1 MSVEMLLGWIAVG
14 IVKSGRTKRGCF
26 LARAPLKATRNTGQ
40 TDASITPEKPHY
52 ALVMKAHLVQLN
64 MIWEQAAANRERV
77 AQLLDKAD
85 VSPGDF
91 VLLPEM
97 FDTGFSMNTK
107 ATADKGETLQFLGE
121 VAAEFQVTVQGG
133 RTIHDCHCAK
143 ASNVMTIV
151 EPALKAAAGA
161 SSGAGATQS
170 RMGYRLVDE
179 YAKIHPF
186 SLGMEHTAFEGGSRV
201 FTYEWVGAK
210 QSSSAADSS
219 GTTAKGSEPP
229 RLKVCPAIC
238 YDLRFPELFRL
249 GLDQGA
255 EAYALGACWPRTRQ
269 HHWRALLIARAI
281 ENQAFVFG
289 VNRVGQDPNGA
300 FGNGLEYIGGSI
312 VVGPTGDVLGELVA
326 EEAVLSVEIDVGAV
340 KRWREKFP
348 AWKDR
353 KLQPPLR
360 TPSISGQGG

>member
-1 MSVEMLLGWIAVG
+1 MLRGCFAVE
-14 IVKSGRTKRGCF
+14 IVKSGQTKRGCF
-26 LARAPLKATRNTGQ
+26 LARAPVKATRNTGQ

-52 ALVMKAHLVQLN
+52 PLVMKAHLVQLN
-64 MIWEQAAANRERV
+64 MIWEQAAANREKV
-77 AQLLDKAD
+77 AQLLDRAD
-85 VSPGDF
+85 VSAGDF

-151 EPALKAAAGA
+151 APAAG
-161 SSGAGATQS
+161 STQENAGSTKS
-170 RMGYRLVDE
+170 DDGYRLVDE

-201 FTYEWVGAK
+201 FTYEWVGVAT
-210 QSSSAADSS
+210 SNA
-219 GTTAKGSEPP
+219 EPS
-229 RLKVCPAIC
+229 RLKLCPAIC

-255 EAYALGACWPRTRQ
+255 EAFSLGACWPKTRQ

-281 ENQAFVFG
+281 ESQAFVFG

-312 VVGPTGDVLGELVA
+312 VVGPTGDVLGELGA
-326 EEAVLSVEIDVGAV
+326 EETVLSVEIDAGAV

-348 AWKDR
+348 AWRDR
-353 KLQPPLR
+353 RLK
-360 TPSISGQGG
+360 S

>member
-1 MSVEMLLGWIAVG
+1 MLY
-14 IVKSGRTKRGCF
+14 
-26 LARAPLKATRNTGQ
+26 
-40 TDASITPEKPHY
+40 AS
-52 ALVMKAHLVQLN
+52 AMKAHLVQLN
-64 MIWEQAAANRERV
+64 MIWEQPAANREKV

-91 VLLPEM
+91 ILLPEM

-121 VAAEFQVTVQGG
+121 LAAEFQATVQGG
-133 RTIHDCHCAK
+133 RTVHDCHCAK

-151 EPALKAAAGA
+151 VPTA
-161 SSGAGATQS
+161 SGAKPPRDES
-170 RMGYRLVDE
+170 RLVDQ

-186 SLGMEHTAFEGGSRV
+186 SLGNEHTVFEGGSRV
-201 FTYEWVGAK
+201 FTYDWVGAEN
-210 QSSSAADSS
+210 SATDAASAS
-219 GTTAKGSEPP
+219 RAPY
-229 RLKVCPAIC
+229 LKVCPAIC
-238 YDLRFPELFRL
+238 YDLRFPELFRR

-255 EAYALGACWPRTRQ
+255 EAFALGACWPKTRQ

-312 VVGPTGDVLGELVA
+312 VVGPTGDVLGELGA
-326 EEAVLSVEIDVGAV
+326 EEAVLSVEIDPGAV

-353 KLQPPLR
+353 TLK
-360 TPSISGQGG
+360 

>member
-1 MSVEMLLGWIAVG
+1 MLREWFAVE
-14 IVKSGRTKRGCF
+14 IVKSGRTSASLRVKEPQRGTREIRPS
-26 LARAPLKATRNTGQ
+26 RAHF
-40 TDASITPEKPHY
+40 TPEKSHY
-52 ALVMKAHLVQLN
+52 ASAMKAHLVQLN
-64 MIWEQAAANRERV
+64 MIWEQAAANREKV
-77 AQLLDKAD
+77 AHLLDKAD

-91 VLLPEM
+91 ILLPEM

-121 VAAEFQVTVQGG
+121 LASEFQATVQGG

-143 ASNVMTIV
+143 ASNVMSIV
-151 EPALKAAAGA
+151 APT
-161 SSGAGATQS
+161 AGATQKNAGS
-170 RMGYRLVDE
+170 TRSGEGYRLVDE

-201 FTYEWVGAK
+201 FTYDWVGA
-210 QSSSAADSS
+210 AD
-219 GTTAKGSEPP
+219 AP

-238 YDLRFPELFRL
+238 YDLRFPELFRM

-255 EAYALGACWPRTRQ
+255 EAFALGACWPKTRQ

-281 ENQAFVFG
+281 ENQAFVLG

-312 VVGPTGDVLGELVA
+312 VVGPTGDVLGELA
-326 EEAVLSVEIDVGAV
+326 DQETVLSVEIDVGAV

-353 KLQPPLR
+353 RLK
-360 TPSISGQGG
+360 

>member
-1 MSVEMLLGWIAVG
+1 
-14 IVKSGRTKRGCF
+14 
-26 LARAPLKATRNTGQ
+26 
-40 TDASITPEKPHY
+40 
-52 ALVMKAHLVQLN
+52 MKAHLVQLN
-64 MIWEQAAANRERV
+64 MIWEQAAANREKV
-77 AQLLDKAD
+77 AQMMDKAD

-133 RTIHDCHCAK
+133 RTIHDCHSAK
-143 ASNVMTIV
+143 ASNVMSIV
-151 EPALKAAAGA
+151 APAAKAGA
-161 SSGAGATQS
+161 SSGAGATPS
-170 RMGYRLVDE
+170 REGYRLVDE

-186 SLGMEHTAFEGGSRV
+186 SLGNEHTAFEGGSRV
-201 FTYEWVGAK
+201 FTYDWVGVA
-210 QSSSAADSS
+210 
-219 GTTAKGSEPP
+219 TTNAEPS

-238 YDLRFPELFRL
+238 YDLRFPELFRM

-255 EAYALGACWPRTRQ
+255 EAFALGACWPKTRQ

-281 ENQAFVFG
+281 ENQAFVLG

-312 VVGPTGDVLGELVA
+312 VVGPTGDVLGELA
-326 EEAVLSVEIDVGAV
+326 DQEQVLSVEIDPGAV

-353 KLQPPLR
+353 KLK
-360 TPSISGQGG
+360 

>member
-1 MSVEMLLGWIAVG
+1 
-14 IVKSGRTKRGCF
+14 
-26 LARAPLKATRNTGQ
+26 
-40 TDASITPEKPHY
+40 
-52 ALVMKAHLVQLN
+52 MKAHLVQLN
-64 MIWEQAAANRERV
+64 MIWEQAAANREKV
-77 AQLLDKAD
+77 AQLMDKAD

-121 VAAEFQVTVQGG
+121 LAAEFQVTVQGG

-151 EPALKAAAGA
+151 APTMNA
-161 SSGAGATQS
+161 SGSAS
-170 RMGYRLVDE
+170 RVEYRLVDQ

-186 SLGMEHTAFEGGSRV
+186 SLGMEHTAFDGGSRV
-201 FTYEWVGAK
+201 LTYEWVGAAA
-210 QSSSAADSS
+210 SANDSAAAVSGATDARATDS
-219 GTTAKGSEPP
+219 P

-255 EAYALGACWPRTRQ
+255 EAFALGACWPKTRQ

-312 VVGPTGDVLGELVA
+312 VVGPTGDVLGELGA
-326 EEAVLSVEIDVGAV
+326 EEAVMSVEIDPGAV

-353 KLQPPLR
+353 KLK
-360 TPSISGQGG
+360 